1 MDNKFFI
8 KEQWNKKEYQ
18 ELIKYLLSKE
28 KKELKNFNSK
38 IINTKQ
44 IIIGIETKTLR
55 DIAKYIAKG
64 NIIEFL
70 DNTEN
75 TYFEETLIEGFV
87 ISYIKEEEIFKKYF
101 YKFINKVDNWA
112 TCDMCISSF
121 KIIKNLN
128 FYNESK
134 KLVSQDNE
142 FISRIGLIILLYY
155 YIDEKHIDD
164 ILKYI
169 SKINT
174 KYYYVN
180 MAISWLISASFIKHR
195 TNTLELL
202 KQKKLPIF
210 VQNKA
215 ISKIRDSYQV
225 SKEDK
230 ELVKQYKLN

>member
-1 MDNKFFI
+1 
-8 KEQWNKKEYQ
+8 
-18 ELIKYLLSKE
+18 
-28 KKELKNFNSK
+28 
-38 IINTKQ
+38 
-44 IIIGIETKTLR
+44 
-55 DIAKYIAKG
+55 
-64 NIIEFL
+64 
-70 DNTEN
+70 
-75 TYFEETLIEGFV
+75 
-87 ISYIKEEEIFKKYF
+87 
-101 YKFINKVDNWA
+101 
-112 TCDMCISSF
+112 MCISSF

-225 SKEDK
+225 SKEDN

>member
-195 TNTLELL
+195 ANTLELL